1 MSSNMCLGVS
11 LRSERCTLWSYPS
24 FRMKQC
30 CCGHLE
36 CLYICLKLKQEFNLI
51 QFKKYGVLRC
61 VHLTRYLILFAN
73 DGGM

>member
-11 LRSERCTLWSYPS
+11 LRSNRCTLLSYLS
-24 FRMKQC
+24 FRMTLGC
-30 CCGHLE
+30 CRHLD